1 MPTTKTAKEN
11 SMVTVGYSALGVSLP
26 LFVAHRAGLFADQGL
41 RVQMRGYPTAHP
53 LVEGIID
60 EDVPCGGFV
69 AFPIAL
75 HRHLRARPL
84 HYACAVAED
93 LDNPISFLL
102 VRRGSGIRSID
113 DLAGRRVG
121 VLPTKAYREWLK
133 ALLARSGL
141 GYHQVKLDRTCKC
154 MQTCSASKVP
164 IERMVPV
171 HDVLPHETAMAL
183 RSGRVDAI
191 FTNDP
196 GATAAVRSGVA
207 EVFGDRPILPSLLGS
222 PFLFG
227 SFVFDSDFVADRPD
241 EARRIVAALDA
252 GVRFCRHDP
261 AEARRLAA
269 PYLPPSCSDLSDGL
283 GRPIFLTSGEVDTAR
298 LQATID
304 LLADGDMIGGPVQI
318 GPWVMRTDAPSLPR
332 SVARPPR
339 SARADHAGPVAGCA

>member
-1 MPTTKTAKEN
+1 
-11 SMVTVGYSALGVSLP
+11 MVTIGYSALGVSLP

-41 RVQMRGYPTAHP
+41 QVRMKGYPTAHP
-53 LVEGIID
+53 LVEAIID
-60 EDVPCGGFV
+60 DGVPCGGFV

-75 HRHLRARPL
+75 HRHVRARPL

-102 VRRGSGIRSID
+102 LRKGSGIRSIE

-133 ALLARSGL
+133 VLLARSGL

-154 MQTCSASKVP
+154 MQTCAAANVP
-164 IERMVPV
+164 IERIVAV
-171 HDVLPHETAMAL
+171 HDVLPHETAAAL

-196 GATAAVRSGVA
+196 GVTDAVRSGVA
-207 EVFGDRPILPSLLGS
+207 DIFGDRPILPSLFGN

-227 SFVFDSDFVADRPD
+227 SFVFDSAFVADRPED
-241 EARRIVAALDA
+241 AHRIVAALDDA
-252 GVRFCRHDP
+252 VRVCRQDP
-261 AEARRLAA
+261 AEARRIAA
-269 PYLPPSCSDLSDGL
+269 FYLPRCCADLRDAL
-283 GRPIFLTSGEVDTAR
+283 GRPVFLTSREVDIVR

-304 LLADGDMIGGPVQI
+304 LLADGGMIGGRAEI
-318 GPWVMRTDAPSLPR
+318 GPWVMEAETVLPR
-332 SVARPPR
+332 LSAPRLTRRPR
-339 SARADHAGPVAGCA
+339 SDEAQPMAHSS